1 MAIPAQRFKILD
13 EDTNLPSS
21 DFKNLSTNS
30 ETLNINRVTNLLND
44 LNNIDKTI
52 NSTLKNLLKGIF
64 DFGDTGDAIDSIT
77 ENVLNQLTSNGNVAI
92 LNKLIETIGLDN
104 VKALLK
110 SAISQNKNFYCIK
123 DSKLKPSIY
132 LDDINLGKKNLE
144 AALLRGLS
152 AGLEKICLDIKNSDP
167 DSKIADVLK
176 KRGSSET
183 DVLKSITA
191 LEQQNIFT
199 LFMTLYS
206 DYIIFSNAPSNYNS
220 SYDGLQ
226 EAKDYPNTYVYK
238 ENRNYKT
245 LNGYQDPITNYTS
258 TPLASLI
265 KPAYNLYLP
274 KTDSFERLLDSLS
287 TGENLIENIKE
298 FVFYDRKNLTLFLLY
313 KNTYFYDSTGNPK
326 YPYVNDMY
334 RYIESNTS
342 IKPLTIGE
350 YMEILVHNYVP
361 NVNSNINRYL
371 SVVEYNSLLNNST
384 ISANNAISY
393 ILYDYRRKYNLYHY
407 KNETTNSQTGVS
419 TPNFEFPPGYTYV
432 SGINYRSIKD
442 YRDSLRNYTGEPL
455 NKFDYSIATGKAF
468 ERIKELADDTSLTQS
483 KLEKEIVKAFYP
495 GVYPES
501 IIIDRE
507 LLLNGK
513 PNGGTI
519 VNILYNK
526 FNIPS
531 VGEYYQRGL
540 RPGSGIGDRDI
551 NLAIEVIN
559 NPKTKNNG
567 ALMRMSYDYIY
578 EKTFGATKK
587 DTETK
592 TNVETKNT
600 LDKKQKCN
608 YLLSILLKE
617 STKFDFS
624 DLREELNTDEE
635 KSIYDKFIISINN
648 AKNDKNLMNKSIDMS
663 EYVSYQA
670 EKLIPTFTP
679 EEIEYIH
686 KNKVLIDYGRTYGLT
701 PGSLYLL

>member
-30 ETLNINRVTNLLND
+30 ETLNIKRVTD

-64 DFGDTGDAIDSIT
+64 DFGNMGDAIDSIT

-104 VKALLK
+104 VKDLLK
-110 SAISQNKNFYCIK
+110 SAISQNENFYCIK

-132 LDDINLGKKNLE
+132 LDGTNLDKKNLE
-144 AALLRGLS
+144 AALLKGLN

-176 KRGSSET
+176 KRGSSGT
-183 DVLKSITA
+183 DVLKSITT

-226 EAKDYPNTYVYK
+226 KAKDYPNTYVYK
-238 ENRNYKT
+238 ENRNYKA

-393 ILYDYRRKYNLYHY
+393 MLYDYRRKYNLYHY
-407 KNETTNSQTGVS
+407 KNETTDSQTRVS
-419 TPNFEFPPGYTYV
+419 TPNFEFPPDYKYEP
-432 SGINYRSIKD
+432 GINYKSIEG
-442 YRDSLRNYTGEPL
+442 YNDSLLNYTGEPL
-455 NKFDYSIATGKAF
+455 YRFNYSVLTGKTF
-468 ERIKELADDTSLTQS
+468 ERIKELANDTSLNKDQ
-483 KLEKEIVKAFYP
+483 LEQEVAKAFYP
-495 GVYPES
+495 GVYPET
-501 IIIDRE
+501 IIMRRE
-507 LLLNGK
+507 LLLDGK

-526 FNIPS
+526 FKIPR

-540 RPGSGIGDRDI
+540 RPGSAITDRSI
-551 NLAIEVIN
+551 NLVNLVINVIN
-559 NPKTKNNG
+559 NPKTNKNK

-592 TNVETKNT
+592 TNTETKNT

-663 EYVSYQA
+663 EYISYQA

>member
-13 EDTNLPSS
+13 EDTNLPSA
-21 DFKNLSTNS
+21 DFKNLSTNN
-30 ETLNINRVTNLLND
+30 ETFNIVRVTDTIDSITNINKV
-44 LNNIDKTI
+44 I
-52 NSTLKNLLKGIF
+52 NKQLQDLLKGIF
-64 DFGDTGDAIDSIT
+64 DFGDMGDAIDSIT
-77 ENVLNQLTSNGNVAI
+77 ENLLNQLTSNGNVVI

-104 VKALLK
+104 VKDLLK

-132 LDDINLGKKNLE
+132 LDGINLDKKNLE

-183 DVLKSITA
+183 DVLKSITT

-226 EAKDYPNTYVYK
+226 EAKNYPNTYVYK
-238 ENRNYKT
+238 ENRNYKA

-334 RYIESNTS
+334 RYIKNNTS

-350 YMEILVHNYVP
+350 YMEILVRNYVP

-393 ILYDYRRKYNLYHY
+393 MLYDYRRKYNLYHY
-407 KNETTNSQTGVS
+407 KNETTDSQTGVS
-419 TPNFEFPPGYTYV
+419 TPNFEFPPDYKYEP
-432 SGINYRSIKD
+432 GINYRNIEGYS
-442 YRDSLRNYTGEPL
+442 DSLLNYTGKPL
-455 NKFDYSIATGKAF
+455 ERFDYSILTGKAF
-468 ERIKELADDTSLTQS
+468 ERIKELANDTSLTKTQ
-483 KLEKEIVKAFYP
+483 LEEEVVKVFYY
-495 GVYPES
+495 GVHPES
-501 IIIDRE
+501 IIINKDI
-507 LLLNGK
+507 LLDGK

-519 VNILYNK
+519 VNILYSK
-526 FNIPS
+526 FKIPN
-531 VGEYYQRGL
+531 VGEYYRTGL
-540 RPGSGIGDRDI
+540 RPGSAIGDRNI
-551 NLAIEVIN
+551 NLVIEVIN
-559 NPKTKNNG
+559 NPKTKNNK

-663 EYVSYQA
+663 EYISYQA